1 MYDLSWGTYRT
12 VGKITP
18 TVTGVKGF
26 GSLKLSASL
35 ECGGLAPLCYRSR
48 PLKDQSGARPPHSKE
63 YVDVTQ
69 VRMYKF
75 LPDGR

>member
-1 MYDLSWGTYRT
+1 MYNFYLGITYRT

-18 TVTGVKGF
+18 PPAGVKSF
-26 GSLKLSASL
+26 
-35 ECGGLAPLCYRSR
+35 
-48 PLKDQSGARPPHSKE
+48 GARMTRILNPDFIR
-63 YVDVTQ
+63 VDVTQ